1 MWNMPKINN
10 LNSRTPSIRSLWCF
24 YCYLWIYFTPFS
36 IVYIVDFENVD
47 VSLVKTIQM
56 KKRYCQTTLGATD
69 VLKNF
74 TKITG
79 KKLRQSLFLIKLQVY
94 REFFTGDYLATCSNF
109 LWYLVQQKKSSEN
122 IYISLKI
129 YVT

>member
-94 REFFTGDYLATCSNF
+94 RVFFTGDYLATCSNF